1 MESVSKARLLS
12 FFGSE
17 SFYGFEI
24 EVVVEVKIVEIFLVD
39 HEIKHVITLPANLE
53 ASLNPVQLSELEEFC
68 LLESLKKRTLV
79 KTLRLSLPEGVEQPA
94 L

>member
-39 HEIKHVITLPANLE
+39 HEIKHVITLPTNLE
-53 ASLNPVQLSELEEFC
+53 TSLNPVKLSELEEFC

-79 KTLRLSLPEGVEQPA
+79 ETLRLSLPEGVEQPA